1 MKVASKSQRLTISSL
16 TPASLTASPTMLT
29 ISHRRRCRPNLPR
42 LPLLAVVPAELEVRR
57 DVIIAP
63 GGDKVLRLDIV
74 PNPGAEPPRLLA
86 RRKYRYIVTHRRRND
101 ERDFEDRVIREI
113 ANQLLP
119 QLCQRNWFCGAHK
132 AC

>member
-1 MKVASKSQRLTISSL
+1 M
-16 TPASLTASPTMLT
+16 
-29 ISHRRRCRPNLPR
+29 
-42 LPLLAVVPAELEVRR
+42 VPAELEVRR

-63 GGDKVLRLDIV
+63 GGDKALRLDIV

-86 RRKYRYIVTHRRRND
+86 RRIDVNITVHCHACRRRNN